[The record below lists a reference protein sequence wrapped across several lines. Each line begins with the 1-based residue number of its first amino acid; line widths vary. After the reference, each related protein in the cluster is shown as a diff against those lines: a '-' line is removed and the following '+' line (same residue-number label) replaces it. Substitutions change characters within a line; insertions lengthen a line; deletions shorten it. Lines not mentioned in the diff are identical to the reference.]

1 MPVPESDVPFI
12 REGGEVQVKVNATG
26 RTFVG
31 KIVRFTRALDTN
43 TRTMLTEVDVAN
55 TDLSLSPGMYAET
68 NIRLQQ
74 KDNTVIVPAQA
85 VVQNGDQ
92 AYVLVVDA
100 AQRVE
105 KRSVVL
111 GIQTAN
117 RTQIV
122 SGLRPGEQ
130 VIASGQTNYQP
141 GELVTPHAA
150 FIPTAAEEESE

>member
-12 REGGEVQVKVNATG
+12 HEGGEVQVKVNATG
-26 RTFVG
+26 RTFMG
-31 KIVRFTRALDTN
+31 KIMRFTRALDTN
-43 TRTMLTEVDVAN
+43 TRTMLTEVDVENA
-55 TDLSLSPGMYAET
+55 DLSLSPGMYAET
-68 NIRLQQ
+68 NIHLQQ
-74 KDNTVIVPAQA
+74 KDNAVIVPAQA

-100 AQRVE
+100 NQRVE

-117 RTQIV
+117 RTEIA
-122 SGLRPGEQ
+122 SGLRPGER
-130 VIASGQTNYQP
+130 VIASGQESYEP
-141 GELVTPHAA
+141 GELVIPHAA